1 MNKNGL
7 KDKYL
12 LAVQTVALEKATEKE
27 VITNS
32 VDCPFDGAMY
42 EKEIEQLMKG
52 ETLKE
57 GNTVFVD
64 D

>member
-52 ETLKE
+52 ETLK
-57 GNTVFVD
+57 
-64 D
+64 